1 MRQTSSVRVALS
13 GLLTLAVAM
22 GIGRFAFT
30 PLLPMMEKDTG
41 LSLARGGWLAAANY
55 LGYFLGALSAIRL
68 RFAPSRIVLV
78 SLLAIGGL
86 TAAMG
91 VTDDQAAWLVLR
103 GLAGVASAWALIF
116 ASAWGLQVLAAAGA
130 SRLTGVM
137 YAGVGFGIALT
148 GVLCLVFFGLG
159 WSAAQVWIALGTVA
173 WLLTF
178 LAAPG
183 FRAAPPPAP
192 AGMHTPAA
200 PPAPRAAHTALRPV
214 IAYSLFGFGY
224 ILPATFLPAMAK
236 RLIADPALF
245 GWAWPVFGLAALGST
260 LIAGHLL
267 RRFSN
272 RALWGTG
279 HLVMGIGVIMPVIL
293 PDMLGIILSAICVG
307 GTFMVITFAAMQE
320 ARCVAPAHPA
330 RLMAQLTAAFAI
342 GQILGPLLV
351 SLLPPGPHTLD
362 ALLSVAAALL
372 MLSGIGLLR
381 ARQPRAS

>member
-183 FRAAPPPAP
+183 FRAAARSRGDAYSGSIACATRCAYRPAAGDRLQSVRFRLHPPRHFP
-192 AGMHTPAA
+192 AGHGQ
-200 PPAPRAAHTALRPV
+200 AAHR
-214 IAYSLFGFGY
+214 
-224 ILPATFLPAMAK
+224 
-236 RLIADPALF
+236 
-245 GWAWPVFGLAALGST
+245 
-260 LIAGHLL
+260 
-267 RRFSN
+267 
-272 RALWGTG
+272 
-279 HLVMGIGVIMPVIL
+279 
-293 PDMLGIILSAICVG
+293 
-307 GTFMVITFAAMQE
+307 
-320 ARCVAPAHPA
+320 
-330 RLMAQLTAAFAI
+330 
-342 GQILGPLLV
+342 
-351 SLLPPGPHTLD
+351 
-362 ALLSVAAALL
+362 
-372 MLSGIGLLR
+372 
-381 ARQPRAS
+381 

>member
-1 MRQTSSVRVALS
+1 MRQISSVQVALS

-30 PLLPMMEKDTG
+30 PLLPMMGKDTG

-68 RFAPSRIVLV
+68 RIAPSRIVLG

-91 VTDDQAAWLVLR
+91 VTDDQAAWLILR

-116 ASAWGLQVLAAAGA
+116 ASVWGLQVLAAAGA
-130 SRLTGVM
+130 PRLTGVM

-148 GVLCLVFFGLG
+148 GILCVVFFGLA
-159 WSAAQVWIALGTVA
+159 WSSAQVWIALGAIA
-173 WLLTF
+173 WLLAF
-178 LAAPG
+178 IAAPG

-192 AGMHTPAA
+192 AAAHSPAA
-200 PPAPRAAHTALRPV
+200 PPAPRGPPAAPRLV

-224 ILPATFLPAMAK
+224 IIPATFLPAMAR
-236 RLIADPALF
+236 RLSADPALF
-245 GWAWPVFGLAALGST
+245 GWAWPLFGLAALGST
-260 LIAGHLL
+260 LIAGRLL

-272 RALWGTG
+272 RTLWGTS
-279 HLVMGIGVIMPVIL
+279 HLIMGTGVVIPVVL
-293 PDMLGIILSAICVG
+293 PDLPGIALSAICVG

-320 ARCVAPAHPA
+320 ARRVVPAHPA

-351 SLLPPGPHTLD
+351 SLLPQGPHTLD
-362 ALLSVAAALL
+362 ALLGVAATLL
-372 MLSGIGLLR
+372 MLSGIALLR
-381 ARQPRAS
+381 AQQLPAS

>member
-1 MRQTSSVRVALS
+1 MRQISSVQVALS

-41 LSLARGGWLAAANY
+41 LSLARGGWLASANY

-68 RFAPSRIVLV
+68 RIAPSRIVLG

-91 VTDDQAAWLVLR
+91 VTDDQAAWLILR

-116 ASAWGLQVLAAAGA
+116 ASVWGLQVLAAAGA
-130 SRLTGVM
+130 PRLTGVM

-148 GVLCLVFFGLG
+148 GILCVVFFGLA
-159 WSAAQVWIALGTVA
+159 WSSAQVWIALGAIA
-173 WLLTF
+173 WLLAF
-178 LAAPG
+178 IAAPG

-192 AGMHTPAA
+192 AAAHSPAA
-200 PPAPRAAHTALRPV
+200 PPAPRGLPAAPRLV

-224 ILPATFLPAMAK
+224 IIPATFLPAMAR
-236 RLIADPALF
+236 RLSADPALF
-245 GWAWPVFGLAALGST
+245 GWAWPLFGLAALGST
-260 LIAGHLL
+260 LIAGRLL

-272 RALWGTG
+272 RTLWGTS
-279 HLVMGIGVIMPVIL
+279 HLIMGTGVVIPVIL
-293 PDMLGIILSAICVG
+293 PDLPGIALSAICVG

-320 ARCVAPAHPA
+320 ARRVAPAHPA
-330 RLMAQLTAAFAI
+330 RLMA
-342 GQILGPLLV
+342 
-351 SLLPPGPHTLD
+351 
-362 ALLSVAAALL
+362 
-372 MLSGIGLLR
+372 
-381 ARQPRAS
+381 